1 MWNGMKI
8 KNKIYRMQ
16 LKQCLDGN
24 LQCNACIEKKRERPQ
39 INDTC
44 I

>member
-1 MWNGMKI
+1 MKI

-24 LQCNACIEKKRERPQ
+24 LQCNACIEKKEKDLKLMTHAFNQR
-39 INDTC
+39 
-44 I
+44 